1 MPTTYVS
8 STLQEVYEPTYRR
21 FLEAVKSNDVNLCF
35 KLARDDHLDVNLFN
49 GSLLN
54 LAAENGRTEI
64 VRDLLMN
71 PYLKIPPVPTKIVD
85 IVDQFKG
92 PLARAA
98 SNGHLATL
106 KVLKEDVRFDMRQL
120 CDKVVREAFRKGHI
134 CVVNYI
140 LDAAVTLRHH
150 YVDQKPLCCAIY
162 SKDEAF
168 IKYVISYV
176 YPGMKSDDFY
186 TKGQL
191 TRYRNDDVLYA
202 LYRAIHYNYLD
213 IAEILMNDVSK
224 PAKNADNLKPLSH
237 TPEMTELIN
246 AHL

>member
-8 STLQEVYEPTYRR
+8 STLQEVYEPTYRQ

-71 PYLKIPPVPTKIVD
+71 PYLRIPNVPTNVVD
-85 IVDQFKG
+85 IVDQFKS

-98 SNGHLATL
+98 LNGHLATL
-106 KVLKEDVRFDMRQL
+106 KVLLNDARFDIRQL
-120 CDKVVREAFRKGHI
+120 CDKMVREAFRKGHI

-140 LDAAVTLRHH
+140 LDKTFPPED
-150 YVDQKPLCCAIY
+150 YNEYQNPLCCAIY

-168 IKYVISYV
+168 ISYVIAYL
-176 YPGMKSDDFY
+176 YPGMKSDDSN
-186 TKGQL
+186 
-191 TRYRNDDVLYA
+191 TRANTTYYRSQYVLYA
-202 LYRAIHYNYLD
+202 LYRAVHYNYLD
-213 IAEILMNDVSK
+213 IAELLINDVSN
-224 PAKNADNLKPLSH
+224 PADMVKHLSK